1 MNYRHAYHAGNVADV
16 FKHIALCAA
25 LARLG
30 EKPAPYCV
38 VETHAGAGA
47 YRLDTGGEWE
57 NGIGRLWNER
67 DRWTAFRE
75 YFSVIE
81 SCNRGSR
88 FLYYP
93 GSPLFIQRF
102 LRARD
107 VAVMSELEP
116 GEFAALRENVGRFR
130 GIAVH
135 NADGWDAGLA
145 ALPPREKRGLVLVDP
160 PYEEPAD
167 FRRAA
172 DFLARALRR
181 FRNGVYLLWYP
192 IKAPLAV
199 ARLHA
204 AVGEL
209 AGESGVTACAL
220 ELLTLPEDV
229 QNRLNGSGIVMINPP
244 WKLAETLHAE
254 LEPLAQALAGPSG
267 LPAARVRNLVSGA
280 PQRSQR

>member
-1 MNYRHAYHAGNVADV
+1 MNYRHAYHAGNVPDV
-16 FKHIALCAA
+16 FKHVTLCAT
-25 LARLG
+25 LARMV

-38 VETHAGAGA
+38 VETHAGAGV

-57 NGIGRLWNER
+57 KGIGRFWH
-67 DRWTAFRE
+67 DRGQWTAFRD

-88 FLYYP
+88 FLFYP

-107 VAVMSELEP
+107 VAVLCELEP
-116 GEFAALRENVGRFR
+116 GEFAALRENVGQSK

-135 NADGWDAGLA
+135 HADGWDTGLA
-145 ALPPREKRGLVLVDP
+145 ALPPHEKRGLVLVDP
-160 PYEEPAD
+160 PYEQPAD

-172 DFLARALRR
+172 DFLARALKR

-192 IKAPLAV
+192 IKSPLAV
-199 ARLHA
+199 ARLHS
-204 AVGEL
+204 AVSEL
-209 AGESGVTACAL
+209 AKESGVTACAL

-244 WKLAETLHAE
+244 WKLAETLRTE

-267 LPAARVRNLVSGA
+267 LPAARVRDLRSGA
-280 PQRSQR
+280 PQRGKR